1 MLTSAEDVPPGVESM
16 RARAFVA
23 EISPGD
29 VSLPRLTAAQAIA
42 GDGALALAT
51 AGYVQWL
58 ARRYDADGSLPRLL
72 GDERTRLRDS
82 ARAEGHPRHA
92 LNIGSLAL
100 GWHEFLSFAAE
111 VGAITAEQR

>member
-1 MLTSAEDVPPGVESM
+1 MASGAQPPQTVLSAAAPTTAAGDGCARTVRSGRRSRPGAQVLTSAEDVPPGVESM

-23 EISPGD
+23 EISSGD

-58 ARRYDADGSLPRLL
+58 ARR
-72 GDERTRLRDS
+72 
-82 ARAEGHPRHA
+82 
-92 LNIGSLAL
+92 
-100 GWHEFLSFAAE
+100 
-111 VGAITAEQR
+111 